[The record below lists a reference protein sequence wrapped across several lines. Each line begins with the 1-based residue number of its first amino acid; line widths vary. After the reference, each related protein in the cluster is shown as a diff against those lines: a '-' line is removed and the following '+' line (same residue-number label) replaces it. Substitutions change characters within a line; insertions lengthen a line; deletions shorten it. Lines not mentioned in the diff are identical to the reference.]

1 MKKHLF
7 KLILVNC
14 LIFLGFSIADA
25 QYTYAPL
32 TAPGSNGLAASPVS
46 VSGTQT
52 VVPIYGIG
60 ITANPKSKVFNAMS
74 FNLVGA
80 ANTWSADFS
89 GNITLYSMAST
100 DYAANGN
107 AFTTSTAIPL
117 QTLASPASNTL
128 AFNNFT
134 GTDVAIAKNATR
146 YYFLVVDYTSGV
158 VGSPTSV
165 QADLSAM
172 TNTDGMTNPPVAQ
185 TTGAP
190 YTINSAIT
198 LSAGS
203 TAGFTNPLAVSATGL
218 PLIAITVTI
227 SHRAPISPTL
237 NYLSIRR
244 GIPSPAPPRKSPLL
258 LTEQEGRRISILH
271 LPRRSLRIRPIL
283 IL

>member
-1 MKKHLF
+1 MLVYKLSYITVNFICLPLGTKHVHHFLSDMKKLLF
-7 KLILVNC
+7 KLLLVNC

-25 QYTYAPL
+25 QYAYAPL

-46 VSGTQT
+46 VGGTQT
-52 VVPIYGIG
+52 VVPIYGIA

-74 FNLVGA
+74 FKLVGA
-80 ANTWSADFS
+80 ANNWSADFT
-89 GNITLYSMAST
+89 GNITLYSMS
-100 DYAANGN
+100 
-107 AFTTSTAIPL
+107 STAIPL

-172 TNTDGMTNPPVAQ
+172 TNADGTTNPPVAQ

-190 YTINSAIT
+190 YTINSAIS

-218 PLIAITVTI
+218 PLIAITVTNA
-227 SHRAPISPTL
+227 SATAFTF
-237 NYLSIRR
+237 
-244 GIPSPAPPRKSPLL
+244 GQFD
-258 LTEQEGRRISILH
+258 LTAEH
-271 LPRRSLRIRPIL
+271 LFRQR
-283 IL
+283 